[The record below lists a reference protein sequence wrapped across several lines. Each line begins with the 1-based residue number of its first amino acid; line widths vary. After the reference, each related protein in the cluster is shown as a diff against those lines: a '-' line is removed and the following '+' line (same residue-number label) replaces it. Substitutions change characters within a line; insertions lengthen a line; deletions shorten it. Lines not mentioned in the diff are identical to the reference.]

1 MSIKGATVDDY
12 IAYLNRNFAR
22 PAKNS
27 TLRLVNLRPKISKAR
42 TGVDIREGDMRKA
55 ITRALKRGDRGPLM
69 LAAKVIQPSV
79 TLRDFGPVIVIRRES
94 KALYLYRGQRFWKK
108 FGVATGQASCPTPV
122 GNFEIVTMQRN
133 PWWYPPPDSDW
144 AQDQA
149 YPSRP
154 DEPARHEVDGPLGAA
169 RRDSR
174 NAERLVDRLLGLAR
188 LHPHADPRR
197 RVALRPRRGR
207 DAGLHPSGVSAPAES
222 SSDHGGLRADPR
234 LRPLGLTVL

>member
-108 FGVATGQASCPTPV
+108 FGVATGQARTRRRSATSRSSPCSATRGGTRRPTPT
-122 GNFEIVTMQRN
+122 GPRTRPI
-133 PWWYPPPDSDW
+133 PPGPTN
-144 AQDQA
+144 
-149 YPSRP
+149 
-154 DEPARHEVDGPLGAA
+154 PLGT
-169 RRDSR
+169 RWM
-174 NAERLVDRLLGLAR
+174 GL
-188 LHPHADPRR
+188 
-197 RVALRPRRGR
+197 
-207 DAGLHPSGVSAPAES
+207 SAPLVGIHGTPNAWSIGYSASHGCIRMLIPDAEWLFA
-222 SSDHGGLRADPR
+222 HVEVGTQVFIRA
-234 LRPLGLTVL
+234 V